1 MLKILNKEN
10 KNLVLKSEEKETFF
24 DETSWKTKRI
34 IKLEQ
39 WSSLQ
44 IFGYFEAQIDYDLEI
59 FVEWNEADLSLNFFV
74 IWNESEQMKFKIKTN
89 IFGNST
95 KANINI
101 VSFVKNWGL
110 VDIDGIIDVWINL
123 KKVVWNLNQNNI
135 FLGSKGQIRW
145 IPTLLI
151 WSDDVKVWHSLTAE
165 KISDEQLFYLRS
177 RWIDENDSIKF
188 VLNSYFKKT
197 FEWLEKTNKD
207 FYISLFERFSKNF

>member
-24 DETSWKTKRI
+24 DETSGKTKRI

-39 WSSLQ
+39 GSSLQ

-59 FVEWNEADLSLNFFV
+59 FVEGNEADLSLNFFV
-74 IWNESEQMKFKIKTN
+74 IGNESEQMKFKIKTN

-101 VSFVKNWGL
+101 VSFVKNGGL
-110 VDIDGIIDVWINL
+110 VDIDGIIDVGINL
-123 KKVVWNLNQNNI
+123 KKVVGNLNQNNI
-135 FLGSKGQIRW
+135 FLGSKGQIRG

-151 WSDDVKVWHSLTAE
+151 GSDDVKVGHSLTAE

-177 RWIDENDSIKF
+177 RGIDENDSIKF

-197 FEWLEKTNKD
+197 FEGLEKTNKD